1 MTRPFLA
8 LLLCLAT
15 ALPLRA
21 DPPPAH
27 DGWALAG
34 HDPVAYFR
42 DGAAREGQ
50 ADQAVK
56 WRGQTWHFASAENRA
71 AFEADPGRF
80 APRFRGYCAAAL
92 ADGDLTPG
100 RPEVFAIHDG
110 RLYLFQSA
118 ARRDAFLADPE
129 LWLGQA
135 EQMWQALSR
144 R

>member
-1 MTRPFLA
+1 MRRILA
-8 LLLCLAT
+8 LIFCLVT

-21 DPPPAH
+21 DPPPAP

-42 DGAAREGQ
+42 EGMARAGQ
-50 ADQAVK
+50 ADQALK

-71 AFEADPGRF
+71 AFEADPGQF

-92 ADGDLTPG
+92 ADGQLVAG

-110 RLYLFQSA
+110 RLYLFQSPT
-118 ARRDAFLADPE
+118 RRDAFLAEPE
-129 LWLGQA
+129 IWIDQA
-135 EQMWQALSR
+135 EKAWKALSSR
-144 R
+144 